1 QVFCTGWKGT
11 TSQVYK
17 PKAGRA
23 MRSGFVFRNHL
34 CIYSSTCL
42 YSSLQ
47 THTMQVICLEEQAFY
62 TLLEEVVARLKAQM
76 PAAPSKWI
84 GQQEAMQLLQIK
96 SKTTLQ
102 KIRDEGKIRFSQ
114 PEKRIILYDRESIN
128 AYLEQLAKETF

>member
-1 QVFCTGWKGT
+1 
-11 TSQVYK
+11 
-17 PKAGRA
+17 
-23 MRSGFVFRNHL
+23 
-34 CIYSSTCL
+34 
-42 YSSLQ
+42 
-47 THTMQVICLEEQAFY
+47 MQVICLEEQAFY

-102 KIRDEGKIRFSQ
+102 KIRDECKIRFSQ